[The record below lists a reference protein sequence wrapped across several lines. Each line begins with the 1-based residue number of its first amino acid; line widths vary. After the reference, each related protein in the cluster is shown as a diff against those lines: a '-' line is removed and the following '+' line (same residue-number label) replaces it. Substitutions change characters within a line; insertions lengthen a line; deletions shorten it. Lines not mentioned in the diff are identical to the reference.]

1 MLNLKLLSAWFMFI
15 NGISIYAI
23 GMFQNGFLNAQENHY
38 VLFGLIVLVFSLT
51 LFNSNRIANTNDDVN
66 RIDHD
71 VVDNFNDIQDIYDNL
86 EGGNE

>member
-38 VLFGLIVLVFSLT
+38 VLFGLMITIFSLT
-51 LFNSNRIANTNDDVN
+51 LFNSSRIAKANDSID
-66 RIDHD
+66 RIDYD
-71 VVDNFNDIQDIYDNL
+71 VVENFNDIQDIYDNL

>member
-1 MLNLKLLSAWFMFI
+1 MLNFRFIGACFMFI
-15 NGISIYAI
+15 NGLLIYGI

-51 LFNSNRIANTNDDVN
+51 LFNSNRIAKTNDDID
-66 RIDHD
+66 RIDYD
-71 VVDNFNDIQDIYDNL
+71 VVENFNDIQDIYDNL